1 MRVPSSLVSG
11 TVGINMTPMI
21 DVVFQLIIFFL
32 VTNHLVKQEAQM
44 QLPLPIAESGQAAVE
59 ENIPRLTI
67 NVLADGTLMLAGR
80 TMSASELSERL
91 RDKLRDVGAGLQI
104 RIRSDRRVPYRF
116 VEPILLACARAG
128 IWDVSFAVYRA
139 EDVP

>member
-1 MRVPSSLVSG
+1 MRVPSNLVTG

-44 QLPLPIAESGQAAVE
+44 SLPLPVAESGQLPVE
-59 ENIPRLTI
+59 ENIPRLTV
-67 NVLADGTLMLAGR
+67 NVLANGTLMLSGR
-80 TMSASELSERL
+80 TLSDGELQDRLSE
-91 RDKLRDVGAGLQI
+91 KLRDVGSALQV
-104 RIRSDRRVPYRF
+104 RIRSDRSVPYRF